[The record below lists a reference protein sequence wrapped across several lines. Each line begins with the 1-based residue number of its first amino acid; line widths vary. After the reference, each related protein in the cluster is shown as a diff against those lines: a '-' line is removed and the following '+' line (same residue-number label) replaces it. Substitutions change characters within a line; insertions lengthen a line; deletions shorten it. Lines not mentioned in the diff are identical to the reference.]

1 LTADLNQDARILPAA
16 LLLYQR
22 LTAGPKIPPELH

>member
-1 LTADLNQDARILPAA
+1 LQLTADLNQDARILPAA

-22 LTAGPKIPPELH
+22 LTAAPKISPA

>member
-1 LTADLNQDARILPAA
+1 LTADLGQDARILPAA

-22 LTAGPKIPPELH
+22 LIAGPKTSI